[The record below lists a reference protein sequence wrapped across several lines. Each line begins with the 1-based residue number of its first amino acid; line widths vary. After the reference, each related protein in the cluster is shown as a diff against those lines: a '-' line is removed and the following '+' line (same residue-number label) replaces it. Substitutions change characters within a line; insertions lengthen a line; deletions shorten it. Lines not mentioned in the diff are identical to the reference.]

1 MGHHGEHLWGVRFGR
16 VGGAMHRTLIVTND
30 FPPRPGGIQAF
41 LHNMALRLDPD
52 RLVVYAS
59 TWKRGRE
66 GAEATAAFDA
76 EQPFTVV
83 RDRTTM
89 LLPTPAATR
98 RAVGLLR
105 EHDCTSVWFGAA
117 APLGLMA
124 PALRRAGAER
134 LVATTHGHEAGW
146 AQLPAAR
153 GLLRRTGE
161 STDTLT
167 YLGEYTRSRI
177 AAALTPQAAARMV
190 QLPPGVDEKVFHP
203 DSGGD
208 EVRARL
214 GLTERPVVVCVSRL
228 VPRKGQD
235 TLIRALPRVLA
246 AEPDAVLLIVG
257 GGPYEKDLRRLAA
270 ETGVA
275 ASVRFTGAVPWSELP
290 AHYGAGDVFAM
301 PCRTRRGGLD
311 VEGLGIVYLEASATG
326 LPVVAGDSGGAPDAV
341 LDGETGWVVRGTS
354 PEDTADRITTLLSD
368 PELRRRMGERGR
380 QWVEERWRWDLLA
393 ERLKTLL

>member
-1 MGHHGEHLWGVRFGR
+1 MDK
-16 VGGAMHRTLIVTND
+16 TLIVTND

-52 RLVVYAS
+52 RIVVYAS
-59 TWKRGRE
+59 TWKRGPE
-66 GAEATAAFDA
+66 GAAATAAFDA

-89 LLPTPAATR
+89 LLPTPRVTR
-98 RAVGLLR
+98 RAVQLLR
-105 EHDCTSVWFGAA
+105 THGCSSVWFGAA

-124 PALRRAGAER
+124 PALRRAGARR

-146 AQLPAAR
+146 AQLPASR
-153 GLLRRTGE
+153 QLLRRIGE
-161 STDTLT
+161 GTDTVT

-177 AAALTPQAAARMV
+177 AAALTPAAAERMV
-190 QLPPGVDEKVFHP
+190 QLPPGVDEKTFHP
-203 DSGGD
+203 ESGGD
-208 EVRARL
+208 LVRARL
-214 GLTERPVVVCVSRL
+214 GLTDRPVVVCVSRL

-235 TLIRALPRVLA
+235 TLILA
-246 AEPDAVLLIVG
+246 MPAILAEVPDAVLLIVG
-257 GGPYEKDLRRLAA
+257 GGPYAGELRKLAA
-270 ETGVA
+270 GTGVLD
-275 ASVRFTGAVPWSELP
+275 SVRFTGAVPWAELP

-341 LDGETGWVVRGTS
+341 LDGETGWVVRGGS
-354 PEDTADRITTLLSD
+354 AEEAAERIVALLGD
-368 PELRRRMGERGR
+368 AELRRRMGERGR
-380 QWVEERWRWDLLA
+380 AWVEEKWRWDLLA
-393 ERLKTLL
+393 EKLRALL

>member
-1 MGHHGEHLWGVRFGR
+1 
-16 VGGAMHRTLIVTND
+16 MHKTLIVTND

-41 LHNMALRLDPD
+41 LHNMALRLDPE

-89 LLPTPAATR
+89 LLPTPRVTR
-98 RAVGLLR
+98 RAAGLLR
-105 EHDCTSVWFGAA
+105 EHGCESVWFGAA

-124 PALRRAGAER
+124 PALRKAGARR

-146 AQLPAAR
+146 AQLPGAR
-153 GLLRRTGE
+153 GLLRRIGE

-177 AAALTPQAAARMV
+177 AGALSAEAAARMTR
-190 QLPPGVDEKVFHP
+190 LAPGVDEKTFHP
-203 DSGGD
+203 DSGGAA
-208 EVRARL
+208 VRERL
-214 GLTERPVVVCVSRL
+214 GLADRPVVVCVSRL

-235 TLIRALPRVLA
+235 TLIRALPAILTRV
-246 AEPDAVLLIVG
+246 PDAVLLIVG
-257 GGPYEKDLRRLAA
+257 GGPYEGELRKLAA

-275 ASVRFTGAVPWSELP
+275 GSVRFTGAVPWADLP
-290 AHYGAGDVFAM
+290 AHFGAGDVFAM

-341 LDGETGWVVRGTS
+341 LDGETGWVVRGAP
-354 PEDTADRITTLLSD
+354 PELAAEESADRIATLLED
-368 PELRRRMGERGR
+368 EGLRRRMGERGR
-380 QWVEERWRWDLLA
+380 TWVEQTWRWDDLASDLRKLL
-393 ERLKTLL
+393 

>member
-1 MGHHGEHLWGVRFGR
+1 MGALAVLS
-16 VGGAMHRTLIVTND
+16 ATMHKTLIVTND

-52 RLVVYAS
+52 RIVVYAS
-59 TWKRGRE
+59 TWKRSRE
-66 GAEATAAFDA
+66 GIEATAAFDA

-83 RDRTTM
+83 RDSTTM
-89 LLPTPAATR
+89 LLPTPRVTARAT
-98 RAVGLLR
+98 ALLR
-105 EHDCTSVWFGAA
+105 EHGCESVWFGAA

-124 PALRRAGAER
+124 PALRRAGARR

-146 AQLPAAR
+146 AQLPGSR
-153 GLLRRTGE
+153 RLLRRIGE
-161 STDTLT
+161 GTDTLT

-177 AAALTPQAAARMV
+177 AAALTPAAADRMR
-190 QLPPGVDEKVFHP
+190 QLPPGVDEKTFHP
-203 DSGGD
+203 GSGGA

-214 GLTERPVVVCVSRL
+214 GLSDRPVVVCVSRL

-235 TLIRALPRVLA
+235 TLIRAMPQILRRV
-246 AEPDAVLLIVG
+246 PDAVLLIVG
-257 GGPYEKDLRRLAA
+257 GGPYEKELHRLAA

-275 ASVRFTGAVPWSELP
+275 GSVRFTGAVPWSELP

-341 LDGETGWVVRGTS
+341 LDGETGWVVRGES
-354 PEDTADRITTLLSD
+354 AEDTADRVSTLLLD
-368 PELRRRMGERGR
+368 PELRARMGERGR
-380 QWVEERWRWDLLA
+380 AWVEEKWRWDLLA
-393 ERLKTLL
+393 ERLEELL

>member
-1 MGHHGEHLWGVRFGR
+1 
-16 VGGAMHRTLIVTND
+16 MHKTLIVTND

-41 LHNMALRLDPD
+41 LHNMALRLDPEQF
-52 RLVVYAS
+52 VVYAS
-59 TWKRGRE
+59 TWKRSRE
-66 GAEATAAFDA
+66 GVEATRAFDA

-89 LLPTPAATR
+89 LLPTPRVTR
-98 RAVGLLR
+98 RAVGLLK
-105 EHDCTSVWFGAA
+105 EHGCTSVWFGAA

-124 PALRRAGAER
+124 PALRKAGATR

-153 GLLRRTGE
+153 QLLRRIGE
-161 STDTLT
+161 STDTIT

-177 AAALTPQAAARMV
+177 ASALSPEAAARMA
-190 QLPPGVDEKVFHP
+190 QLPPGVDEKTFHP
-203 DSGGD
+203 GSGGA
-208 EVRARL
+208 EVRERL
-214 GLTERPVVVCVSRL
+214 GLSDRPVVVCVSRL

-235 TLIRALPRVLA
+235 TLIEAMPAILA
-246 AEPDAVLLIVG
+246 EVPDAVLLIVG
-257 GGPYEKDLRRLAA
+257 GGPYENDLRKLAA

-275 ASVRFTGAVPWSELP
+275 DSVRFTGSVPWAELP

-341 LDGETGWVVRGTS
+341 LDGETGWVVRGGH
-354 PEDTADRITTLLSD
+354 PEESAERIVALLGD
-368 PELRRRMGERGR
+368 PELRKRMGERGR
-380 QWVEERWRWDLLA
+380 EWVEEKWRWDLLA
-393 ERLKTLL
+393 ERLKELL

>member
-1 MGHHGEHLWGVRFGR
+1 MRK
-16 VGGAMHRTLIVTND
+16 TLIVTND

-41 LHNMALRLDPD
+41 LHNMALRLDPQ

-66 GAEATAAFDA
+66 GIEATRAFDA

-83 RDRTTM
+83 RDRTTV
-89 LLPTPAATR
+89 LLPTPGATG
-98 RAVGLLR
+98 RAVELLR
-105 EHDCTSVWFGAA
+105 EHGCTSVWFGAA

-153 GLLRRTGE
+153 QLLRRIGDA
-161 STDTLT
+161 TDTIT

-177 AAALTPQAAARMV
+177 ATALTPEAASRMV
-190 QLPPGVDEKVFHP
+190 QLPPGVDEKTFHP
-203 DSGGD
+203 ASGGE

-214 GLTERPVVVCVSRL
+214 GLTDRPVVVCVSRL
-228 VPRKGQD
+228 VRRKGQD
-235 TLIRALPRVLA
+235 TLIEAMPRILA
-246 AEPDAVLLIVG
+246 AEPDTVLLIVG
-257 GGPYEKDLRRLAA
+257 GGPYEQDLRRLAR

-275 ASVRFTGAVPWSELP
+275 ASVRFTGSVPWSELP

-341 LDGETGWVVRGTS
+341 LDGETGWVVRGGS
-354 PEDTADRITTLLSD
+354 PEDAADRITALLGD
-368 PELRRRMGERGR
+368 AELRRRMGERGR
-380 QWVEERWRWDLLA
+380 EWVEEKWRWDLLA
-393 ERLKTLL
+393 ERLEELL

>member
-1 MGHHGEHLWGVRFGR
+1 
-16 VGGAMHRTLIVTND
+16 MHRTLIVTND

-41 LHNMALRLDPD
+41 LHNMALRLDPE

-59 TWKRGRE
+59 TWKRGRQ

-89 LLPTPAATR
+89 LLPTPDATR
-98 RAVGLLR
+98 RATALLR
-105 EHDCTSVWFGAA
+105 EHGCTSVWFGAA

-153 GLLRRTGE
+153 QLLRRIGE

-177 AAALTPQAAARMV
+177 AGALTPRAAARMV
-190 QLPPGVDEKVFHP
+190 QLPPGVDEKTFYP
-203 DSGGD
+203 GSGGD

-214 GLTERPVVVCVSRL
+214 GLTDRPVVVCVSRL
-228 VPRKGQD
+228 VKRKGQD
-235 TLIRALPRVLA
+235 TLIRALPRILA
-246 AEPDAVLLIVG
+246 AEPDTVLLIVG
-257 GGPYEKDLRRLAA
+257 GGPYEKDLRRLAH

-275 ASVRFTGAVPWSELP
+275 ASVRFTGAVPWAELP

-354 PEDTADRITTLLSD
+354 PEQAADRIVTLLQD
-368 PELRRRMGERGR
+368 AALRRRMGERGR
-380 QWVEERWRWDLLA
+380 RWVEEKWRWDLLA
-393 ERLKTLL
+393 ERLKDLL

>member
-1 MGHHGEHLWGVRFGR
+1 
-16 VGGAMHRTLIVTND
+16 MHKTLIVTND

-66 GAEATAAFDA
+66 GAEATALFDA

-89 LLPTPAATR
+89 LLPTPRVTARAT
-98 RAVGLLR
+98 ALLR
-105 EHDCTSVWFGAA
+105 EHGCESVWFGAA

-124 PALRRAGAER
+124 PALRKAGAKR

-153 GLLRRTGE
+153 QLLRRIGE
-161 STDTLT
+161 GTDTIT
-167 YLGEYTRSRI
+167 YLGEYTRTRI
-177 AAALTPQAAARMV
+177 ASALTPAAAGRMV
-190 QLPPGVDEKVFHP
+190 QLPPGVDEKTFHP
-203 DSGGD
+203 GSGGD
-208 EVRARL
+208 EVRASL
-214 GLTERPVVVCVSRL
+214 GLTDRPVVVCVSRL

-235 TLIRALPRVLA
+235 TLIRALPRILRRV
-246 AEPDAVLLIVG
+246 PDAVLLIVG
-257 GGPYEKDLRRLAA
+257 GGPYEKDLRRLAV
-270 ETGVA
+270 ETGVT

-341 LDGETGWVVRGTS
+341 LDGETGWVVRGES
-354 PEDTADRITTLLSD
+354 AEDTADRVTTLLLD
-368 PELRRRMGERGR
+368 PELRARMGERGR
-380 QWVEERWRWDLLA
+380 AWVEEKWRWDLLA
-393 ERLKTLL
+393 ERLRELL